1 MEQNQIKIGE
11 VLKNQGFLTDDQLE
25 EALVLQKTNKSKR
38 LGEILLDNEYI
49 TEDQLLIAISKRLHI
64 DIIDFI
70 QIQIDLKAVSLIPK
84 SIAYKYKIIAA
95 NIEGGRVVLV
105 VNDPLDFYAIEDV
118 KSLINQPTEI
128 KLGKKADILK
138 ALNKYY
144 AELDSQKAASIA
156 NQTMDGRVG
165 DVAMNLEVTDNY
177 GPIVNLINSIIIK
190 GYNDGASD
198 IHIDPFEKNIL
209 IRYRIDGLLIDH
221 MNIDIKLNQN
231 LSARIKIMA
240 DLDIAESR
248 IPQDG
253 HFKIKIDGKEIN
265 IRVSTMP
272 TVFGE
277 TIVLRFLTQLVKIDH
292 ADHFGMNEFNYNKIA
307 RTLRKPHGIILV
319 TGPTGSGKTTTLY
332 MLIES
337 LIKKPINI
345 CTIEDPVEKNLE
357 KVNQVQVNPKA
368 GLTFESG
375 LRSMLRQDPD
385 VILVG
390 EIRDG
395 KTAEIAVT
403 AAVTGHL
410 VFSTLHT
417 NDAISTITRLLDL
430 GIQNYMIA
438 NSVVG
443 IVAQRLIKKI
453 CPHCKE
459 SYTPDQNELEL
470 VPSAESLYRGRG
482 CHNCDFTGYRGRIAV
497 HEILEVDA
505 AIRGMISKK
514 EPIENI
520 YDYASKNGN
529 IVYIRDSVREMV
541 LTGVTSIDEL
551 IEHISIL
558 L

>member
-11 VLKNQGFLTDDQLE
+11 VLKQQGFLTEEQLS
-25 EALVLQKTNKSKR
+25 EALAIQKTVKNKR
-38 LGEILLDNEYI
+38 LGEILLENNYI
-49 TEDQLLIAISKRLHI
+49 TEDQLILALSKRLGLE
-64 DIIDFI
+64 IIDFI
-70 QIQIDLKAVSLIPK
+70 KIKIDLSAVELIPK
-84 SIAYKYKIIAA
+84 ALAFKYRIIAA
-95 NIEGGRVVLV
+95 NIENGRVILV
-105 VNDPLDFYAIEDV
+105 VNDPLDFYGIEDV
-118 KSLINQPTEI
+118 KSLINMPTEI
-128 KLGKKADILK
+128 KIGKRDDIMK

-144 AELDSQKAASIA
+144 AEIDSQKAASIA
-156 NQTMDGRVG
+156 NKTMDGRIETG
-165 DVAMNLEVTDNY
+165 TSDLEVDEDF

-190 GYNDGASD
+190 GFNDGASD
-198 IHIDPFEKNIL
+198 IHIDPFEKTIL
-209 IRYRIDGLLIDH
+209 IRYRIDGLLIDN
-221 MNIDIKLNQN
+221 MNIDINLNQN

-240 DLDIAESR
+240 GLDIAESR

-253 HFKIKIDGKEIN
+253 HFKIKIDGREIN

-277 TIVLRFLTQLVKIDH
+277 TIVLRFLTQLVKIDYSSS
-292 ADHFGMNEFNYNKIA
+292 FGMNDYNYKKIS
-307 RTLRKPHGIILV
+307 RILRKPHGIVLI

-337 LIKKPINI
+337 MVKKPINI

-430 GIQNYMIA
+430 DIQHYMIA

-453 CPHCKE
+453 CPYCKE
-459 SYTPDQNELEL
+459 EYEPDEEASEII
-470 VPSAESLYRGRG
+470 PEATTLYRGKG
-482 CHNCDFTGYRGRIAV
+482 CHNCDYTGYKGRIAV

-505 AIRGMISKK
+505 TVRGMISRK
-514 EPIENI
+514 EPVENI
-520 YDYASKNGN
+520 YDYATANNK
-529 IVYIRDSVREMV
+529 IIYIRDSVKEKV
-541 LTGVTSIDEL
+541 LEGTTSLDEL
-551 IEHISIL
+551 VEHISIML
-558 L
+558 

>member
-1 MEQNQIKIGE
+1 MDKNHIRIGD
-11 VLKNQGFLTDDQLE
+11 VLKSQGYLTDIQLE
-25 EALVLQKTNKSKR
+25 EALNMQKVDKNKR
-38 LGEILLDNEYI
+38 LGEILLDNNYI
-49 TEDQLLIAISKRLHI
+49 SEEQLMVALSKRL
-64 DIIDFI
+64 DLEIIDFI
-70 QIQIDLKAVSLIPK
+70 GIKIDLKAVAMIPK
-84 SIAYKYKIIAA
+84 TIAFKYQIIAT
-95 NIEGGRVVLV
+95 NFVGNRLVLV

-118 KSLINQPTEI
+118 KSLINMPTEI
-128 KLGKKADILK
+128 KIGKKAEIQK
-138 ALNKYY
+138 ALSKYY
-144 AELDSQKAASIA
+144 AELDSQKAANVA
-156 NQTMDGRVG
+156 NKSMDGRVG
-165 DVAMNLEVTDNY
+165 DVAITLEVTEDF

-190 GYNDGASD
+190 GFNDGASD
-198 IHIDPFEKNIL
+198 IHLAPFEKSIL
-209 IRYRIDGLLIDH
+209 IRYRIDGLLIDS
-221 MNIDIKLNQN
+221 MALDVKLIQN

-240 DLDIAESR
+240 GLDIAESR

-253 HFKIKIDGKEIN
+253 HFKIKIEDKEIN

-277 TIVLRFLTQLVKIDH
+277 TIVMRFLTQMVKIDH
-292 ADHFGMNEFNYNKIA
+292 ANSFGMNEFNYKKIS
-307 RTLRKPHGIILV
+307 RILRKPHGIILI

-337 LIKKPINI
+337 LIQKPINI

-430 GIQNYMIA
+430 DIQNYMIS

-453 CPHCKE
+453 CPYCKE
-459 SYTPDQNELEL
+459 AYSPDENELEL
-470 VPSAESLYRGRG
+470 VPGASILYKGKG
-482 CHNCDFTGYRGRIAV
+482 CHNCDFTGYKGRIAV
-497 HEILEVDA
+497 HEILEVDSS
-505 AIRGMISKK
+505 IRAMISKK
-514 EPIENI
+514 ELIENI
-520 YDYASKNGN
+520 YEYASKEGR
-529 IVYIRDSVREMV
+529 IIYIRDSVKEMV
-541 LTGVTSIDEL
+541 LEGITSIDEL

>member
-1 MEQNQIKIGE
+1 MEQKHIKIGE
-11 VLKNQGFLTDDQLE
+11 VLKNQGYLTENQLD
-25 EALVLQKTNKSKR
+25 EALELQKIDKSKR
-38 LGEILLDNEYI
+38 LGEILLENEYI
-49 TEDQLLIAISKRLHI
+49 SEEQLMVALSKRL
-64 DIIDFI
+64 DLEIIDFI
-70 QIQIDLKAVSLIPK
+70 SIKIDLKAVALIPK
-84 SIAYKYKIIAA
+84 SIAFKYQIIAT
-95 NIEGGRVVLV
+95 NFDGSRVVLV
-105 VNDPLDFYAIEDV
+105 VNDPLDFYGIEDV
-118 KSLINQPTEI
+118 KSLINMPTEI
-128 KLGKKADILK
+128 KIGKKTEIQK

-144 AELDSQKAASIA
+144 AELDSQKAATIA
-156 NQTMDGRVG
+156 NKSMDGRTG
-165 DVAMNLEVTDNY
+165 DVAINLEVTEDF

-190 GYNDGASD
+190 GFNDGASD
-198 IHIDPFEKNIL
+198 IHLAPFEKSIL
-209 IRYRIDGLLIDH
+209 IRYRIDGLLIDN
-221 MNIDIKLNQN
+221 MAIDIKLIQN

-240 DLDIAESR
+240 GLDIAESR

-253 HFKIKIDGKEIN
+253 HFKIKIDDKEIN

-277 TIVLRFLTQLVKIDH
+277 TIVMRFLTQMVKIDY
-292 ADHFGMNEFNYNKIA
+292 ANSFGMNEFNYNKIS
-307 RTLRKPHGIILV
+307 RILRKPHGIILI

-337 LIKKPINI
+337 LIQKPINI

-430 GIQNYMIA
+430 DIQHYMIS

-453 CPHCKE
+453 CPYCKE
-459 SYTPDQNELEL
+459 GYEPDENEKEL
-470 VPSAESLYRGRG
+470 VPGANLIYRGKG
-482 CHNCDFTGYRGRIAV
+482 CHNCDFTGYKGRIAV
-497 HEILEVDA
+497 HEILEVDSS
-505 AIRGMISKK
+505 IRGMISKK

-520 YDYASKNGN
+520 YEYASKEGR
-529 IVYIRDSVREMV
+529 IVYIRDSVKEMV
-541 LTGVTSIDEL
+541 LEGITSIDEL